1 MTDSALLAI
10 GLPIALAII
19 MFGLGLSL
27 TVRDFV
33 RVARWPKA
41 AILALACQLFILPA
55 VCFGLVLLFDL
66 PTNLAVGMML
76 LAAAPGGTTANLF
89 SFLAGGDVALNVT
102 LTAINTVLAV
112 VTIPVVVN
120 LSALYFAGESS
131 DLRLPP
137 GEVIPIIAIVLVP
150 IAIGMFVRSRAASFA
165 ERMQRPVKIGS
176 AVVLALVIIAAL
188 VESWDVFTENVL
200 RLGSLSLVLCTLM
213 LAVGYFVPRL
223 AKVGYKQSIASAMEV
238 GVQNATLAITVA
250 LSLMQQFEVAISPA
264 IYGVMMF
271 VPATVLAYVMSR
283 RKDVETKPDAVAT
296 VP

>member
-1 MTDSALLAI
+1 MQDSVLLTT

-19 MFGLGLSL
+19 MFGLGLAL
-27 TVRDFV
+27 TTQDFV

-41 AILALACQLFILPA
+41 ALLALACQLFILPA
-55 VCFGLVLLFDL
+55 VCFGLVVLFDL
-66 PTNLAVGMML
+66 PATLAVGMML

-137 GEVIPIIAIVLVP
+137 GEVIPIVAIVLVP
-150 IAIGMFVRSRAASFA
+150 IAIGMIVRSRFHDFA

-176 AVVLALVIIAAL
+176 ALVLALVVIAAL
-188 VESWDVFTENVL
+188 VDQWDVFTENVL
-200 RLGSLSLVLCTLM
+200 RLGSLSLILCTAM
-213 LAVGYFVPRL
+213 LAVGYYVPRL
-223 AKVGYKQSIASAMEV
+223 AKVSYRQSIASAMEV

-250 LSLMQQFEVAISPA
+250 LSLMQQFEVGVSPA

-271 VPATVLAYVMSR
+271 LPATVLAYVMSKR
-283 RKDVETKPDAVAT
+283 QQTETTPDVAAT
-296 VP
+296 GS

>member
-1 MTDSALLAI
+1 MTDSALLTI

-27 TVRDFV
+27 TLQDFV

-41 AILALACQLFILPA
+41 ALLALACQLFVLPA
-55 VCFGLVLLFDL
+55 LCFGLVLLFDL
-66 PTNLAVGMML
+66 PPNLAVGMML

-89 SFLAGGDVALNVT
+89 SYLAGGDVALNVT

-131 DLRLPP
+131 ELRLPP
-137 GEVIPIIAIVLVP
+137 GQVVPIIAIVLVP
-150 IAIGMFVRSRAASFA
+150 IVIGMAVRSRFSAFA
-165 ERMQRPVKIGS
+165 ERMQRPVKLGS
-176 AVVLALVIIAAL
+176 IAVLALVIVAAL
-188 VESWDVFTENVL
+188 IESWDVFTENVL
-200 RLGSLSLVLCTLM
+200 RLGSLSLILCTLA
-213 LAVGYFVPRL
+213 LAVGYYVPRL
-223 AKVGYKQSIASAMEV
+223 AKVGYRQSIASAMEV

-250 LSLMQQFEVAISPA
+250 LSLMQQFEVGISPA

-271 VPATVLAYVMSR
+271 VPATVVAYALSKR
-283 RKDVETKPDAVAT
+283 EHPETTPDAVT
-296 VP
+296 STR

>member
-1 MTDSALLAI
+1 MQDSALLTT

-27 TVRDFV
+27 TVQDFV

-41 AILALACQLFILPA
+41 AVLALACQLFILPA
-55 VCFGLVLLFDL
+55 LAFVLVLLFDL
-66 PTNLAVGMML
+66 PATLAVGMML

-137 GEVIPIIAIVLVP
+137 GEVVPIIAIVLVP
-150 IAIGMFVRSRAASFA
+150 IVLGMIVRSRYTGFA

-176 AVVLALVIIAAL
+176 ALVLAFVVVAAL
-188 VESWDVFTENVL
+188 ADQWDVFTDNVL

-223 AKVGYKQSIASAMEV
+223 AKVSYQQSIASAMEV

-271 VPATVLAYVMSR
+271 LPASALAYVMSK
-283 RKDVETKPDAVAT
+283 RKDIESTPDAVAAGS
-296 VP
+296 

>member
-1 MTDSALLAI
+1 MQDSVLLTT

-27 TVRDFV
+27 TVQDFV

-41 AILALACQLFILPA
+41 AVLALACQLFILPA
-55 VCFGLVLLFDL
+55 LCFGLVLLFGL
-66 PTNLAVGMML
+66 PATLAVGMML

-89 SFLAGGDVALNVT
+89 SYLAGGDVALNVT

-112 VTIPVVVN
+112 ITIPVVVN

-150 IAIGMFVRSRAASFA
+150 IVIGMIVRSRFIGFA

-176 AVVLALVIIAAL
+176 ALVLAFVVVAAL
-188 VESWDVFTENVL
+188 VDQWDVFTANVL

-213 LAVGYFVPRL
+213 LAVGFYVPRL
-223 AKVGYKQSIASAMEV
+223 AKVDYRQSIASAMEV

-250 LSLMQQFEVAISPA
+250 LSLMRQFEVGISPA

-271 VPATVLAYVMSR
+271 LPASVLAYVMSK
-283 RKDVETKPDAVAT
+283 RKHIEPTPDAVAAGS
-296 VP
+296 